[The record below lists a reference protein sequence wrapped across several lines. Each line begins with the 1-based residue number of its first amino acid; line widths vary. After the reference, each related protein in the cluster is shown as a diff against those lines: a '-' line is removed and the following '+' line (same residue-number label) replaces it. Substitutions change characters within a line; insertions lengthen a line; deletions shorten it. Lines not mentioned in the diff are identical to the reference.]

1 MIFFV
6 KTILLFSEMITI
18 MEKFINEVIVE
29 KYFKYVF
36 FMKAVKCVT
45 NSNI

>member
-29 KYFKYVF
+29 KYFKCVF